1 MFFQAA
7 IGAGGD
13 GDMFFRP
20 GDMRDART
28 IVFYNG
34 CGALSEPAAYGDMFF
49 APAGLAGPDDDMFFW
64 PAGRPPDGDMS
75 FFRPAVR
82 PGRRHVFHLAPNKR
96 YCRRVSQPPPPP
108 TATCFYLAAK

>member
-1 MFFQAA
+1 MFFHGDMFFRRAATCFFQAA

-20 GDMRDART
+20 GDLRDART

-49 APAGLAGPDDDMFFW
+49 APVGLAVPDDDMFFW
-64 PAGRPPDGDMS
+64 PAGRPPDGDM
-75 FFRPAVR
+75 FFSSRGR
-82 PGRRHVFHLAPNKR
+82 PGR
-96 YCRRVSQPPPPP
+96 
-108 TATCFYLAAK
+108 TATCFLFGAK